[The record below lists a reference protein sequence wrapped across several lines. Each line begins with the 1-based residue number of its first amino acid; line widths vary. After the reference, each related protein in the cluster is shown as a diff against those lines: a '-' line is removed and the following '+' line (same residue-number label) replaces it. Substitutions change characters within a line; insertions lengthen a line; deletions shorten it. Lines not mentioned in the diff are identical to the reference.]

1 LPIDDGGVAVWA
13 ILGAYEN
20 AARKKKGA
28 LYTDQEKEVHFSLIK
43 N

>member
-1 LPIDDGGVAVWA
+1 MMVVWPCGQYWVHMKM
-13 ILGAYEN
+13 LQE
-20 AARKKKGA
+20 KKGA